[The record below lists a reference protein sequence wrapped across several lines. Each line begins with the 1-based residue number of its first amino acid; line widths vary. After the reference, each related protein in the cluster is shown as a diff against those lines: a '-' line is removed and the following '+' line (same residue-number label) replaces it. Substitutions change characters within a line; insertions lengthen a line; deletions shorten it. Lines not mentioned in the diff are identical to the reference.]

1 MSTERRIGHPLQGLP
16 AAMDRADCSLF
27 TSRRRGPG
35 EVALVDAV
43 RCESGDHLFALGDL
57 ILDLMAAWF
66 QQGVPAR
73 WARAQSRQL
82 WLPDQLREQISSA
95 MD

>member
-1 MSTERRIGHPLQGLP
+1 
-16 AAMDRADCSLF
+16 
-27 TSRRRGPG
+27 
-35 EVALVDAV
+35 V

>member
-1 MSTERRIGHPLQGLP
+1 M
-16 AAMDRADCSLF
+16 
-27 TSRRRGPG
+27 
-35 EVALVDAV
+35 DAV
-43 RCESGDHLFALGDL
+43 RCEPGDHLVALGDL

-66 QQGVPAR
+66 QQGVLAR

-82 WLPDQLREQISSA
+82 WVPDQLREQISSA